1 MKEARKPKCPA
12 DCKGPFE
19 NTAASIR
26 VIRKIKRY
34 KNKMTNINMNEHFFY
49 EK

>member
-19 NTAASIR
+19 NTAC
-26 VIRKIKRY
+26 KYTCHK
-34 KNKMTNINMNEHFFY
+34 KN
-49 EK
+49 

>member
-19 NTAASIR
+19 NTACEYTCHNNNKDMKKKKRI
-26 VIRKIKRY
+26 KILKRN
-34 KNKMTNINMNEHFFY
+34 KNY
-49 EK
+49 

>member
-19 NTAASIR
+19 NTACEYTCHNNNKD
-26 VIRKIKRY
+26 KIQNLY
-34 KNKMTNINMNEHFFY
+34 IYAETY
-49 EK
+49 